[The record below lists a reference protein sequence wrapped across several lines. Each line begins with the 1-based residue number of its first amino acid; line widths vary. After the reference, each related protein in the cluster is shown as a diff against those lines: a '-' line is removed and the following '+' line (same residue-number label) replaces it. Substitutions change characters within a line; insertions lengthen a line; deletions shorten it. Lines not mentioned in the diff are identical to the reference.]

1 MFIYME
7 QPQKVTII
15 VTYSQDKEL
24 TIELTKNGEKFSVTK
39 DNSTVLGEN
48 LSDTQATEL
57 ILETILAQEGA
68 QEGTLAMKFTIAP
81 GTVPAWVA
89 NNIPTPMTITIEV
102 EAAKFVA
109 YTRQFLDTHRKVQVE
124 TK

>member
-24 TIELTKNGEKFSVTK
+24 SLELTKNGDQFSVTK
-39 DNSTVLGEN
+39 DNSVLGEN
-48 LSDTQATEL
+48 LTDTQATEL
-57 ILETILAQEGA
+57 ILETILAQEGT

-109 YTRQFLDTHRKVQVE
+109 YTRQCLDTHRKAQVE

>member
-7 QPQKVTII
+7 PKKATITVT
-15 VTYSQDKEL
+15 SKDKEL
-24 TIELTKNGEKFSVTK
+24 TIELTKQADKFSVTK

-48 LSDTQATEL
+48 LSDTQAAEL
-57 ILETILAQEGA
+57 ILDAIGT
-68 QEGTLAMKFTIAP
+68 QEGTLSMKFTIAP

-109 YTRQFLDTHRKVQVE
+109 YTRQCLDTHRKAQVE

>member
-7 QPQKVTII
+7 PQKVTIT

-24 TIELTKNGEKFSVTK
+24 TIELTKNGDQFSVTK
-39 DNSTVLGEN
+39 DNSVLGEN
-48 LSDTQATEL
+48 LTDTQATEL
-57 ILETILAQEGA
+57 ILETILAQEGT

-81 GTVPAWVA
+81 DTVPAWVA

-102 EAAKFVA
+102 DAAKFVS
-109 YTRQFLDTHRKVQVE
+109 YTRQCLDTHRKALVE